1 MLPVVI
7 TTTTNTT
14 THEKKRKERER
25 EREKREDVGD
35 DAIDTYPTYKKIDYC
50 STFNHN
56 SLESILRI
64 IIKNDS
70 LS

>member
-7 TTTTNTT
+7 STTTNTT

-35 DAIDTYPTYKKIDYC
+35 DAIDTYTPHIKK
-50 STFNHN
+50 STTVV
-56 SLESILRI
+56 LLI
-64 IIKNDS
+64 IIHWNPFFV

>member
-7 TTTTNTT
+7 TTTTL
-14 THEKKRKERER
+14 HMKRKERER

-35 DAIDTYPTYKKIDYC
+35 DAIDTYTRHIKK
-50 STFNHN
+50 STTVV
-56 SLESILRI
+56 LLI
-64 IIKNDS
+64 IIHWNPFFV